1 MSNIQLARNLRYLRK
16 KYGLTQDELKEHLN
30 ISRQAYSNYE
40 RCERIPDL
48 DTLVRLAQFYRISLD
63 ALVLTN
69 LRTSDASDRF
79 ADEVA
84 PYDYRYAEAKETG
97 TSIYLTEN
105 ELNFIADFRSLSDE
119 AKQILTGFLKSTK

>member
-1 MSNIQLARNLRYLRK
+1 MSNIQLSRNLRYLRK
-16 KYGLTQDELKEHLN
+16 KYGLTQDELREHLN

-48 DTLVRLAQFYRISLD
+48 DTLVRIARFFRVSLD

-69 LRTSDASDRF
+69 LCTSDSSDKF
-79 ADEVA
+79 ADEVT
-84 PYDYRYAEAKETG
+84 PYDYRYAKDKETG
-97 TSIYLTEN
+97 TSIYLTET
-105 ELNFIADFRSLSDE
+105 EINFIADYRSLSDE